1 MSGQTKRFGK
11 KRIQEMGGCEGAQF
25 TFTDFGR
32 VAPKDPSGQTPK
44 KQLANFSRGRH
55 FGLMAI
61 IFSSNQTMKNR

>member
-55 FGLMAI
+55 SFWAYGNH
-61 IFSSNQTMKNR
+61 FFVQPNNEK